1 MPLRLGILFTI
12 FLFAQTLSAESATH
26 AALRQQAWSVL
37 DTGLAHPKAAHR
49 LEAVKA
55 LSLLSGDRHA
65 TKLAVRALKD
75 DNSDVRA
82 AAATTLGQLHVVSAI
97 PDLRQA
103 LQDKDTSVVLAA
115 AQALY
120 WLHDKSA
127 YSVYYAV
134 LMGDRKANNGVI
146 QAQMDRFKDPKKVM
160 ELGIKEGMSFV

>member
-1 MPLRLGILFTI
+1 AQERRSLAHLAPFDLMRLEGAMALRLGILFTI
-12 FLFAQTLSAESATH
+12 FAQTLSAESATH

-120 WLHDKSA
+120 W
-127 YSVYYAV
+127 
-134 LMGDRKANNGVI
+134 
-146 QAQMDRFKDPKKVM
+146 
-160 ELGIKEGMSFV
+160 